1 MDGINHES
9 DNYRPLILIE
19 DIKKYISLG
28 VPVVPLDEDGLPLVY
43 DLYTP
48 GELDAIR
55 SRLSESELKDVYR
68 DTVKKIGLKPINL
81 LLKQNPLEFWTDEK
95 ISRQNWHGIASIAG
109 PSSIPA
115 QSDPNKV
122 LLIVQID
129 ADDPKPKTIV
139 RRIIEKRGHL
149 TDRKTIVQETPG
161 GGLHVVFAIAVDP
174 NNKEEL
180 ESWSYK
186 FLRPR

>member
-1 MDGINHES
+1 MASNNYES
-9 DNYRPLILIE
+9 DCKSFVPIE

-95 ISRQNWHGIASIAG
+95 ISRQSWHGIASIAG
-109 PSSIPA
+109 P
-115 QSDPNKV
+115 QLDTG
-122 LLIVQID
+122 
-129 ADDPKPKTIV
+129 TI
-139 RRIIEKRGHL
+139 
-149 TDRKTIVQETPG
+149 
-161 GGLHVVFAIAVDP
+161 
-174 NNKEEL
+174 
-180 ESWSYK
+180 
-186 FLRPR
+186 